1 MCCSEFILILKT
13 VIRIGMNNYKN
24 IYTELIFCNSSVL
37 GDKKNSL

>member
-24 IYTELIFCNSSVL
+24 IYTALIFFNSGVP
-37 GDKKNSL
+37 GR